1 MIRNNLR
8 SVWLLIIATLMSSVK
23 CENAIVKSILLLKR
37 GNDLIRQMSRLLVWF
52 LVGVLTVSIAP
63 VAIAPA
69 AIAHLPIHQRTTSS
83 PPQFISSSV
92 QDTTAIPT
100 SSPQTLFQ
108 QGLDHYQSE
117 QFFDAIEQWNE
128 AARLFAAQASESNQA
143 LALGYVSLGYQQ
155 LGQLDQAEAALTESL
170 RFLGSPQDAPNDPG
184 YAEIYAK
191 VLNIQGTLHW
201 HYGQLEAALTSWQE
215 AGRFYADANQP
226 RGLAIAQIN
235 QARALQALGLS
246 RQAEAMLRQV
256 YTTLQTQDASLQ
268 ATGLRHLGS
277 VLRQLGDLE
286 TAHTLLQES
295 LSLAADV
302 ADSNR
307 SLVEL
312 GNTEW
317 SQGDRLQAIGRSDDA
332 QRHWQSA
339 QQYYQQA
346 IDGDA
351 SDTSLEAQLNLLS
364 LLIATDQ
371 SDAAIHQLLSL
382 PPRLEHVPLSR
393 RRINASINFTE
404 RWMQLADQFQ
414 VSRLSNLSYLDI
426 AQFLSKTIQDAQS
439 LNDQRVESYALGQL
453 GRLYE
458 QVGQD
463 TDARRLTQE
472 AQLKLEGIDAPEIQ
486 YRWEWQLGRIA
497 KAKGD
502 RPLALSH
509 YEAAVSTLQAV
520 RNNLLSINPEVQF
533 SFRDNVE
540 PVYREFVDLLL
551 ISGDADL
558 QDTEIPSQQQLEKAI
573 RAVDQLQLAELENY
587 LGCAVARTGQI
598 RALQDETAAI
608 LYPIVMGDRLAVIT
622 QLPGQ
627 SALTYRETI
636 VAEDQ
641 VESLLQSLQI
651 NLSRPDRTP
660 EVVEEAQQLYDWLLR
675 PIEADLQQSAAQT
688 LVFVPDGALR
698 NVPMSVLFDGEQY
711 LIEKGYAVAI
721 APRLNVFLPSSVSA
735 QLQVKLGG
743 VSIPQVLDETSFP
756 PIEKVEEEL
765 ERIAQ
770 FVEASPPLLNE
781 SFTVENIQQQL
792 KQAPVSAI
800 HWKTHGI
807 FSSDPFETYIVGY
820 NQRITASTLN
830 ELIGIGS
837 QGGSQPLELLVLSAC
852 ETAQGDNRAVLGLA
866 GLAARTGT
874 RSVLSTL
881 WIALD
886 TPNTEFMVKFYQSLV
901 QDSTTKAEAVRQAQ
915 LSLINDYGYTTPY
928 IWANYMLIG
937 NWL

>member
-1 MIRNNLR
+1 M
-8 SVWLLIIATLMSSVK
+8 
-23 CENAIVKSILLLKR
+23 
-37 GNDLIRQMSRLLVWF
+37 IRQMRRLFVWF
-52 LVGVLTVSIAP
+52 LVGVLTGLITP
-63 VAIAPA
+63 VAIAPH
-69 AIAHLPIHQRTTSS
+69 AIAHVPISQGTTSS
-83 PPQFISSSV
+83 PSHLIASPV
-92 QDTTAIPT
+92 QAPTTVPT
-100 SSPQTLFQ
+100 PSPQTLFQ
-108 QGLDHYQSE
+108 QGLDFYQSE
-117 QFFDAIEQWNE
+117 QFFDAIARWDDS
-128 AARLFAAQASESNQA
+128 ARLFAAQSSELDQA
-143 LALGYVSLGYQQ
+143 LALSYSALGHQQ

-170 RFLGSPQDAPNDPG
+170 RLLDSWQDAQNDPG
-184 YAEIYAK
+184 YAEISAK

-201 HYGQLEAALTSWQE
+201 HYGQIEAALTSWQE
-215 AGRFYADANQP
+215 ASRFYANADQP

-246 RQAEAMLRQV
+246 RQAETMLRQV
-256 YTTLQTQDASLQ
+256 YTTLQTQDAPLR

-286 TAHTLLQES
+286 TAHILLRES
-295 LSLAADV
+295 LALATDV
-302 ADSNR
+302 ADSSR

-317 SQGDRLQAIGRSDDA
+317 AQGDRLQSIGRSDDA

-351 SDTSLEAQLNLLS
+351 SDTSLEAQLNVLG

-371 SDAAIHQLLSL
+371 SDAAIHQLSSL
-382 PPRLEHVPLSR
+382 PARLEHLPLSR
-393 RRINASINFTE
+393 RRINTNINLTE
-404 RWMQLADQFQ
+404 RWMQLADQLQ
-414 VSRLSNLSYLDI
+414 VSRLAGLSYLDI
-426 AQFLSKTIQDAQS
+426 AQLLSETIQDAQN
-439 LNDQRVESYALGQL
+439 LNDQRAESHALGQL
-453 GRLYE
+453 GQLYE
-458 QVGQD
+458 QVGQV
-463 TDARRLTQE
+463 TDAQRLTQE
-472 AQLKLEGIDAPEIQ
+472 AQLKLEGLDAPEIQ

-502 RPLALSH
+502 RSLALSH

-540 PVYREFVDLLL
+540 PVYREFVELLL
-551 ISGDADL
+551 ISSDTGT

-573 RAVDQLQLAELENY
+573 RSVDQLQLAELENY
-587 LGCAVARTGQI
+587 LGCAVARTGQV
-598 RALQDETAAI
+598 RVLQDETAAI

-622 QLPGQ
+622 QLPEQ

-636 VAEDQ
+636 VAEDH
-641 VESLLQSLQI
+641 VEALLQSLQI

-660 EVVEEAQQLYDWLLR
+660 EVVDEAEQLYDWLVR
-675 PIEADLQQSAAQT
+675 PIEADLHQSAVRT

-698 NVPMSVLFDGEQY
+698 NVPMSVLFDGNQY

-721 APRLNVFLPSSVSA
+721 APRLNIFLPSNTPA
-735 QLQVKLGG
+735 QLQIKLGG
-743 VSIPQVLDETSFP
+743 VGIPQRLDETSFP
-756 PIEKVEEEL
+756 PIEKLEEEL
-765 ERIAQ
+765 NRIAL

-792 KQAPVSAI
+792 EQAPVSAI

-901 QDSTTKAEAVRQAQ
+901 EDSTTKAEAVRQAQ
-915 LSLINDYGYTTPY
+915 LALINDYGYTTPY